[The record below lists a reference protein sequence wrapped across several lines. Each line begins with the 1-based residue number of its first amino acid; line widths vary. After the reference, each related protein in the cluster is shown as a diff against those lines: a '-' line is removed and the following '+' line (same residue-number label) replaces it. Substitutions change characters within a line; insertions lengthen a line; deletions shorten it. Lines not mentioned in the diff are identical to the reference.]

1 MTVRG
6 RLTIGALLAVPVA
19 AAWALADPEPE
30 ARPEPGAAASRAAP
44 LVTAIPPPLPTVPE
58 SILERLPASREA
70 FAAARGEAE
79 VSSARTL
86 VESVGVPDE
95 VANALPG
102 PLRIQYT
109 LDAELSTEVFD
120 ILARG
125 RVELGHA
132 LVMDA
137 GSGDLLAWAATD
149 VQRFPPTKHYPAA
162 SLVKVVTA
170 SAALE
175 RDPHVVDWPC
185 RYVGNPWRLTKARI
199 APPRGGLSVSLRR
212 ALGMSNNQC
221 FAQLAVHRIG
231 RGPLLESFERF
242 GLLEPPAPGHA
253 AGVALDPGSDAY
265 ALGLLGSGLA
275 GSRIT
280 PLHAVRM
287 AAVLAD
293 GRLHEARWIARV
305 SDGRGR
311 VLDLPP
317 LAPPRRVLEA
327 AQAATLRE
335 LMVETTI
342 SGTARRAFRSARGP
356 VLDDVRVAGKT
367 GSLSG
372 HDPDGRYEWFVAVA
386 PAERPRVAV
395 AVLLVQGRRW
405 WSTPSQIAAEML
417 KVLFCPR
424 GVCRAD
430 AVERWLPGADEP
442 VLARRAAGAK

>member
-1 MTVRG
+1 MAPVPASL
-6 RLTIGALLAVPVA
+6 LT
-19 AAWALADPEPE
+19 
-30 ARPEPGAAASRAAP
+30 
-44 LVTAIPPPLPTVPE
+44 
-58 SILERLPASREA
+58 RLPASRED
-70 FAAARGEAE
+70 FAAARNGAE
-79 VSSARTL
+79 PTPGSPLAETVD
-86 VESVGVPDE
+86 VPAD
-95 VANALPG
+95 AAGQLMG

-109 LDAELSTEVFD
+109 LDAELTRQVFE

-132 LVMDA
+132 LIMDP
-137 GSGDLLAWAATD
+137 GSGDLLAYAATD
-149 VQRFPPTKHYPAA
+149 VERFPPTHHYPAA
-162 SLVKVVTA
+162 SLVKVITA

-175 RDPHVVDWPC
+175 RDPNVVDWPC
-185 RYVGNPWRLTKARI
+185 RYVGNPWRLTRSRI
-199 APPRGGLSVSLRR
+199 EPPRGGLSVSLRR

-253 AGVALDPGSDAY
+253 AGVAVDPGSDSY

-287 AAVLAD
+287 ASVLAD

-311 VLDLPP
+311 PLDLPP
-317 LAPPRRVLEA
+317 HPPARRVLTA
-327 AQAATLRE
+327 RQAATLRD

-356 VLDDVRVAGKT
+356 VLEGVRVAGKT

-372 HDPDGRYEWFVAVA
+372 QNPDGRYEWFVAVA
-386 PAERPRVAV
+386 PAERPRIAV
-395 AVLLVQGRRW
+395 AVLLVQSQRW

-424 GVCRAD
+424 GACRGD

-442 VLARRAAGAK
+442 VLARANNGAR